1 MNFDRLFQALSYSA
15 VFCGFLAL
23 WISGTFGLIGTAA
36 FVGILITAWM
46 LEGTRWQV
54 SERVGTV
61 LIVAA
66 LPIYY
71 LLWRYR
77 FFDISNADTVLP
89 GILARLILTLTAI
102 KLLQRKSDRD
112 WTFLYIMAF
121 FEILLA
127 AGLSISALYLLSFV
141 GFVFVMVCTII
152 LFEIRRTDRTTLPGT
167 ITARKVHAPRIRV
180 PDLPVRR
187 LPAMAI
193 ALIAF
198 IVMIATPLFFLL
210 PRVGGAGIGGG
221 TNGVSTYSGFSD
233 TVRLGGIGRIQQ
245 NEQVVMRIR
254 VEDRHLVPG
263 ELRWRGVALD
273 TFDNQIWS
281 KSRAAI
287 REPRTR
293 GDRDVIQVDY
303 ATGRDTLV
311 LQTVYLEPLDTPVLF
326 ALARPVGIQGNFPVI
341 FKDADG
347 SLILNR
353 LGERSSY
360 KVVSDPYLPSVEQ
373 LRKDRESY
381 EPDADNY
388 LQLPREMD
396 GRIAELAA
404 SITENDFNR
413 YDAASSIESYLQSQ
427 FGYTLEQKAGGSQP
441 LTDFLFNVRE
451 GHCEY
456 FATAMA
462 IMLRTQ
468 GVATRVVNGFQQ
480 GEYNE
485 TADVYIVRQ
494 REAHSWVE
502 VYFPG
507 EDVWVPFDPTP
518 FAGQNGAAGL
528 TGLTARF
535 GKYLEA
541 LEMFWIQYFVAF
553 DNQEQRSL
561 FTTVRRS
568 FTDYNEKASSW
579 LNKIRDLAAAWWS
592 EVRGDSGLNA
602 SLVAVGY
609 GIAVLF
615 SATLLTLLLRWLYRY
630 LIGSANW
637 MRFRQRVFGRHR
649 VSVIEFYERLEAVL
663 AKRGLTRKP
672 YQTPLEFAYA
682 TAIPEAVSI
691 AEKYNRV
698 RYGERALSAEE
709 AEAINDMLAAI
720 ESERKTNASLIPS
733 GD

>member
-1 MNFDRLFQALSYSA
+1 MNFDRLFQTLSYTA

-23 WISGTFGLIGTAA
+23 WISGTFGLIGTAV
-36 FVGILITAWM
+36 FVAILILAWM

-54 SERVGTV
+54 SERVGTI

-102 KLLQRKSDRD
+102 KLLQKKSDRD

-127 AGLSISALYLLSFV
+127 AGLSISALYLVSFV

-167 ITARKVHAPRIRV
+167 ITARKIHAPRVRV

-187 LPAMAI
+187 LPAMAS
-193 ALIAF
+193 ALIVL
-198 IVMIATPLFFLL
+198 IVLIATPLFFLL

-303 ATGRDTLV
+303 ATGRDSLV

-341 FKDADG
+341 FKDAHG
-347 SLILNR
+347 SLIMNR

-373 LRKDRESY
+373 LRADREPY

-388 LQLPREMD
+388 LRLPREMD
-396 GRIAELAA
+396 SRIAELAA

-413 YDAASSIESYLQSQ
+413 YDAASSIETYLQSQ
-427 FGYTLEQKAGGSQP
+427 FGYTLEQKAGGKEP
-441 LTDFLFNVRE
+441 LADFLFNVRE

-468 GVATRVVNGFQQ
+468 GIATRVVNGFQQ

-494 REAHSWVE
+494 RAAHSWVE

-518 FAGQNGAAGL
+518 FAVQDSAIGL
-528 TGLTARF
+528 TGLTARL

-561 FTTVRRS
+561 FTTVRRG
-568 FTDYNEKASSW
+568 FTDYSDKASSW
-579 LNKIRDLAAAWWS
+579 LNEARDLAIAWWN
-592 EVRGDSGLNA
+592 EVRGDSGFYA
-602 SLVAVGY
+602 SFMAIVY

-615 SATLLTLLLRWLYRY
+615 STVLLLYVFRW
-630 LIGSANW
+630 S
-637 MRFRQRVFGRHR
+637 MRRLTRFVIRRRMWERLFGRQRA
-649 VSVIEFYERLEAVL
+649 SVIEFYERLQAVL
-663 AKRGLTRKP
+663 AKRGLIREP
-672 YQTPLEFAYA
+672 HQTPLEFAYA
-682 TAIPEAVSI
+682 VGIPEALSI
-691 AEKYNRV
+691 TEKYNRV
-698 RYGERALSAEE
+698 RYGERGLSAEE
-709 AEAINDMLAAI
+709 SDMINEMLDAID
-720 ESERKTNASLIPS
+720 S
-733 GD
+733 